1 VEPGGAGDG
10 PKTGE
15 ASGCGVSRVTPRPAR
30 WRELAWPDLWA
41 AAGVMLAG
49 QVTAYV
55 VALVVSRVLGGFSH
69 TAAALGNL
77 ALPVVLALGGLRLI
91 SRANGLRWRETAAL
105 ALDFRTGD
113 WVYPVLYLLI
123 VLPASFA
130 VAVLIERLG
139 LTVGEVHKALLTH
152 PVTMVAGFTLVPL
165 GEELWGR
172 GLVYGALRRWG
183 PWVAVPG
190 TAVLTAVVHLDP
202 AQVLATLPGMFAL
215 SWLRWRTGRLAP
227 CVAAHAANNFTL
239 AVLLSLALRLGL
251 SA

>member
-1 VEPGGAGDG
+1 
-10 PKTGE
+10 
-15 ASGCGVSRVTPRPAR
+15 
-30 WRELAWPDLWA
+30 
-41 AAGVMLAG
+41 MFAG
-49 QVTAYV
+49 QTAATVLTV
-55 VALVVSRVLGGFSH
+55 VLSRIVGGFSY

-77 ALPVVLALGGLRLI
+77 ALPVVLALGGLCLI

-105 ALDFRTGD
+105 ALDFQAGD

-123 VLPASFA
+123 VLPASFGMA
-130 VAVLIERLG
+130 ALIERLG

-183 PWVAVPG
+183 PRVAVPG
-190 TAVLTAVVHLDP
+190 TAVLTAAVHLDP

-227 CVAAHAANNFTL
+227 CVAAHTANNLAL
-239 AVLLSLALRLGL
+239 AVLFSLALRLGF
-251 SA
+251 S